1 MGAKANSTVAVGLV
15 TSSSPSDSERFIS
28 MKAVC
33 AITSWSRTSIYRL
46 IAQDAFPVPVKL
58 GAQRIAF
65 RESEVRNYVA
75 SRARSSLARIEP
87 IAKTVEDQQ

>member
-1 MGAKANSTVAVGLV
+1 MGAKTISTVAAGCM
-15 TSSSPSDSERFIS
+15 TRPSPSDGERFIS

-46 IAQDAFPVPVKL
+46 IAQDAFPAPVKL

-65 RESEVRNYVA
+65 KESEVRAYVA
-75 SRARSSLARIEP
+75 SRTRSSVGVLRP
-87 IAKTVEDQQ
+87 IANTVEG

>member
-1 MGAKANSTVAVGLV
+1 MGARANSTVAVGLV

-65 RESEVRNYVA
+65 KESEVRNYVA
-75 SRARSSLARIEP
+75 SRARSTLGCIGSTASIED
-87 IAKTVEDQQ
+87 E